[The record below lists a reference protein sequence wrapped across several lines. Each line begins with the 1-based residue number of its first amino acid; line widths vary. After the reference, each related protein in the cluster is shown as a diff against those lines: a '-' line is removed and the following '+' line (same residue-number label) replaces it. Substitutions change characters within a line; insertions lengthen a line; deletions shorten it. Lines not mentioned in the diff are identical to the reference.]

1 MTPDLASIIDHTL
14 LKPDA
19 TRGDIERLCAQA
31 REHHFATVCVYSSWV
46 PLCVERLRGSRVG
59 VCSVA
64 GFPHGAQHTE
74 VKAFET
80 ARAVELGAAEIDVVI
95 AIGLLKSG
103 DAAGVEADL
112 QAVVRAAGSRARV
125 KAIIETAV
133 LSRDEKIAAAR
144 IAQSAGAAFVKT
156 STGFADGG
164 ATAEDVRLLR
174 MTLAPATG
182 IKASGGIRTA
192 ADALAMVRA
201 GATRLGTSSGVA
213 ILAEAR
219 AASGAGS

>member
-19 TRGDIERLCAQA
+19 TRADIERLCTEA

-46 PLCVERLRGSRVG
+46 APCVERLRGSGVRV
-59 VCSVA
+59 CTVA

-74 VKAFET
+74 VKVFET
-80 ARAVELGAAEIDVVI
+80 ARAIELGAAEIDVVI

-103 DAAGVEADL
+103 DPAGVEADL
-112 QAVVRAAGSRARV
+112 QAVVRVAGSRARI
-125 KAIIETAV
+125 KAIIETA
-133 LSRDEKIAAAR
+133 LLTRDEKIAAAR
-144 IAQSAGAAFVKT
+144 LAQSAGAAFVKT
-156 STGFADGG
+156 STGFAGGG

-213 ILAEAR
+213 IVAEAR

>member
-1 MTPDLASIIDHTL
+1 
-14 LKPDA
+14 
-19 TRGDIERLCAQA
+19 
-31 REHHFATVCVYSSWV
+31 
-46 PLCVERLRGSRVG
+46 
-59 VCSVA
+59 VA

-74 VKAFET
+74 VKVFET
-80 ARAVELGAAEIDVVI
+80 ARAIELGAAEIDVVI
-95 AIGLLKSG
+95 SIGLLKSG
-103 DAAGVEADL
+103 DPAGVEADL
-112 QAVVRAAGSRARV
+112 QAVVRVAGSRARI
-125 KAIIETAV
+125 KAIIETA
-133 LSRDEKIAAAR
+133 LLTRDEKIAAAR
-144 IAQSAGAAFVKT
+144 LAQSAGAAFVKT
-156 STGFADGG
+156 STGFAGGG

-213 ILAEAR
+213 IVAEAR